1 MVNYS
6 IKCKVECP
14 ICFLYYP
21 SNINRSRCCD
31 QPICTDCF
39 VQLKRNGETW
49 NSVTCP
55 FCVEEDFGIVYYSPQ
70 VLKGKLFWVL

>member
-1 MVNYS
+1 ME
-6 IKCKVECP
+6 VECP

-21 SNINRSRCCD
+21 SNINRARCCD

-39 VQLKRNGETW
+39 VQLKRNQETW

-55 FCVEEDFGIVYYSPQ
+55 FCVQDDFGIVYDAPNAKLKKGMF
-70 VLKGKLFWVL
+70 VLWIL